1 MGQQITMNM
10 QIIQLLALAGIAIYL
25 ILKLRGVLGTRDGHE
40 GPRANI
46 VASADDRPK
55 LEVID
60 GGPDQDITCLLYT
73 SPSPRDRTRAR
84 MPSSA

>member
-40 GPRANI
+40 GPRAI
-46 VASADDRPK
+46 SRHTPMIGQS
-55 LEVID
+55 L
-60 GGPDQDITCLLYT
+60 
-73 SPSPRDRTRAR
+73 R
-84 MPSSA
+84 

>member
-46 VASADDRPK
+46 VA
-55 LEVID
+55 
-60 GGPDQDITCLLYT
+60 
-73 SPSPRDRTRAR
+73 RAR
-84 MPSSA
+84 

>member
-46 VASADDRPK
+46 VARADDRPK

-60 GGPDQDITCLLYT
+60 LAATLDGLIAIIELAVLFVGLE
-73 SPSPRDRTRAR
+73 
-84 MPSSA
+84 